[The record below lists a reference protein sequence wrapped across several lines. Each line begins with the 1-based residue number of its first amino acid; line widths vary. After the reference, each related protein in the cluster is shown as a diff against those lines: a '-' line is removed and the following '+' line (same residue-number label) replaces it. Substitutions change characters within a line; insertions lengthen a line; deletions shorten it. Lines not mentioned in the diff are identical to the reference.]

1 MTTPAQTTPR
11 ALHEAARRHGDA
23 TAVIDGDVRLS
34 WTQLLDAVRRTAGA
48 LLARGVEPGDRVA
61 IWAPNT
67 FHWVVAA
74 LAAHYTGAALVPLN
88 TRYVAE
94 EAADVLGRVHAKAL
108 FVTGPF
114 LGRDRAAELR
124 SAAPDLVIDTVIVIP
139 GDTTP
144 NGSRPKAGRDG
155 RETAGRDGGE
165 TARQDG
171 GETTRQ
177 DGGETAHQD
186 GRETAHQDGGE
197 TAHQDGRETTRQDS
211 GETTR
216 QDGGE
221 TARRNGGGRRRGRT
235 PVVVR
240 WAELAELAARVAAED
255 VIARAE
261 SVDPEDISDILFT
274 SGTTGRSK
282 GTLVAHRQALDV
294 VRAWVECAT
303 LNSSDRYLVIPP
315 FFHNFGY
322 KAAMLACVVTG
333 ATIVPQATF
342 DVPETMRLVHE
353 HRITVLTGPPT
364 IYQTILDHPAR
375 ADSDLSSLRVAVTG
389 SATVPVVLIERMRS
403 ELEFDVVVTAYGLSE
418 SAGFGTMCRPDDDAE
433 TIANTSGGPIAGFEL
448 RIADNGEVLLRGPNV
463 MLGYL
468 DDPENTAAT
477 IDADGWLHTGDVGVL
492 DDRGYLKITDR
503 LKDMYIAG
511 GFNVYP
517 AEVEQ
522 ALARLDGVAESAV
535 IGVPDERMGEVG
547 KAYIVR
553 RSGATLT
560 ADDVIDHAKRTLAN
574 FKVPRYVEFRDQLP
588 YSAAGKVLKRQLR
601 EEIS

>member
-1 MTTPAQTTPR
+1 MTTPAQTTPL
-11 ALHEAARRHGDA
+11 ALHEAARRYGDA
-23 TAVIDGDVRLS
+23 TAVSDGDVQLS

-48 LLARGVEPGDRVA
+48 LIARGVAPGDRVA

-74 LAAHYTGAALVPLN
+74 LATHYAGAALVPLN
-88 TRYVAE
+88 TRYVAD
-94 EAADVLGRVHAKAL
+94 EAADVLQRVRAKAL
-108 FVTGPF
+108 FVTGLF

-124 SAAPDLVIDTVIVIP
+124 SAAPGLAIETVIVIP
-139 GDTTP
+139 GDETTP
-144 NGSRPKAGRDG
+144 VGDTGSDA
-155 RETAGRDGGE
+155 
-165 TARQDG
+165 
-171 GETTRQ
+171 
-177 DGGETAHQD
+177 
-186 GRETAHQDGGE
+186 
-197 TAHQDGRETTRQDS
+197 
-211 GETTR
+211 
-216 QDGGE
+216 
-221 TARRNGGGRRRGRT
+221 
-235 PVVVR
+235 VVVH
-240 WAELAELAARVAAED
+240 WAELDGLAAQVPTED
-255 VIARAE
+255 VIARGE
-261 SVDPEDISDILFT
+261 SVGPEDISDILFT

-294 VRAWVECAT
+294 VRAWVERAT
-303 LNSSDRYLVIPP
+303 LDSSDRYLVIPP

-342 DVPETMRLVHE
+342 DVPETMRLVQE
-353 HRITVLTGPPT
+353 QRITVLTGPPT

-389 SATVPVVLIERMRS
+389 AATVPVVLIERMRG
-403 ELEFDVVVTAYGLSE
+403 ELKFDVVVTAYGLSE

-448 RIADNGEVLLRGPNV
+448 RIGDNGEVLLRGPNV

-468 DDPENTAAT
+468 DDPENTAKT

-553 RSGATLT
+553 RAGTTLT
-560 ADDVIDHAKRTLAN
+560 ESDVIDHAKRTLAN
-574 FKVPRYVEFRDQLP
+574 FKVPRYVEFRDALP

>member
-1 MTTPAQTTPR
+1 MDQSHT
-11 ALHEAARRHGDA
+11 AA
-23 TAVIDGDVRLS
+23 
-34 WTQLLDAVRRTAGA
+34 
-48 LLARGVEPGDRVA
+48 
-61 IWAPNT
+61 
-67 FHWVVAA
+67 
-74 LAAHYTGAALVPLN
+74 
-88 TRYVAE
+88 
-94 EAADVLGRVHAKAL
+94 
-108 FVTGPF
+108 
-114 LGRDRAAELR
+114 
-124 SAAPDLVIDTVIVIP
+124 
-139 GDTTP
+139 
-144 NGSRPKAGRDG
+144 
-155 RETAGRDGGE
+155 
-165 TARQDG
+165 
-171 GETTRQ
+171 
-177 DGGETAHQD
+177 
-186 GRETAHQDGGE
+186 
-197 TAHQDGRETTRQDS
+197 
-211 GETTR
+211 
-216 QDGGE
+216 
-221 TARRNGGGRRRGRT
+221 
-235 PVVVR
+235 VVR
-240 WAELAELAARVAAED
+240 WAELAGLAAQVSPDE

-261 SVDPEDISDILFT
+261 SVDREDISDILFT

-353 HRITVLTGPPT
+353 QRITVLTGPPT

-375 ADSDLSSLRVAVTG
+375 ATSDLSSLRVAVTG
-389 SATVPVVLIERMRS
+389 AATVPVVLVERMRTD
-403 ELEFDVVVTAYGLSE
+403 LKFDVVVTAYGLSE

-468 DDPENTAAT
+468 DDPEHTAET

-522 ALARLDGVAESAV
+522 ALARLDGIAESAV

-560 ADDVIDHAKRTLAN
+560 ADDVLDHAKRTLAN